1 MQRLRRRRPS
11 ATQRVLRELSW
22 PSPGGVLLVLIGA
35 SAIIVG
41 AAGMGG
47 RDLPELP
54 TTPPTSSAATPAT
67 PPPATSEAA
76 PSNVSAPAEPAPTPP
91 TAAPGPAL
99 SVAGAAA
106 SSPIQALFASATAPA
121 LESTLRNI
129 ANPVSPLVLVNKHT
143 PLQPAQFQPQD
154 LVTPNVATSSGEKT
168 LLRQEAATAAEQ
180 MFSAAAGQGVR
191 MVVKSS
197 FRGYTDQLALYN
209 SYVSQHGIAEADTFS
224 ARPGYSEHQTG
235 FALDLGD
242 SSVAVACEFTPCFAQ
257 SPAGKWAAAHA
268 HDYGFIVRYPLG
280 SQDITGYSAES
291 WHLRYVGVAVAQ
303 DMTTRGFSTY
313 EEYLGVPP
321 APAYQ

>member
-1 MQRLRRRRPS
+1 MQRLHRRRLS
-11 ATQRVLRELSW
+11 ATQRVLRELTW

-35 SAIIVG
+35 SAIILG

-47 RDLPELP
+47 RDLPEL
-54 TTPPTSSAATPAT
+54 TATPASSSSATSATSAPPTIEGT
-67 PPPATSEAA
+67 PPKA
-76 PSNVSAPAEPAPTPP
+76 SAPAPTAPTTTPAPD
-91 TAAPGPAL
+91 L
-99 SVAGAAA
+99 SLPVAGAAA
-106 SSPIQALFASATAPA
+106 SSPIQSLFARATAPA
-121 LESTLRNI
+121 LEPALRNI
-129 ANPVSPLVLVNKHT
+129 ANPSSPLVMVNKHT
-143 PLQPAQFQPQD
+143 PLQPAEFQPQD

-180 MFSAAAGQGVR
+180 MFSAAAGQGVG
-191 MVVKSS
+191 MVIRSS
-197 FRGYTDQLALYN
+197 FRGYTDQLSLYD
-209 SYVSQHGIAEADTFS
+209 SYVSQHGVAEADTFS

-242 SSVAVACEFTPCFAQ
+242 SSVAIACEFTPCFAQ
-257 SPAGKWAAAHA
+257 SPAAKWAAAHA

-280 SQDITGYSAES
+280 TQDITGYSAES